1 MSSQF
6 VFCATG
12 KAPVGVTLAVES
24 VAAQNIFPAFCKV
37 TGKMNEC
44 IGVNGKGEL
53 TPYHIGFEMRL
64 PVNWNGRLLY
74 QGGGGNDGV
83 IRPAVGSQA
92 TAEKPA
98 LSRGFADK
106 GSGNIE
112 QAANFS
118 CQ

>member
-44 IGVNGKGEL
+44 IGVNG
-53 TPYHIGFEMRL
+53 TY
-64 PVNWNGRLLY
+64 
-74 QGGGGNDGV
+74 
-83 IRPAVGSQA
+83 AV
-92 TAEKPA
+92 PHW
-98 LSRGFADK
+98 F
-106 GSGNIE
+106 
-112 QAANFS
+112 
-118 CQ
+118 